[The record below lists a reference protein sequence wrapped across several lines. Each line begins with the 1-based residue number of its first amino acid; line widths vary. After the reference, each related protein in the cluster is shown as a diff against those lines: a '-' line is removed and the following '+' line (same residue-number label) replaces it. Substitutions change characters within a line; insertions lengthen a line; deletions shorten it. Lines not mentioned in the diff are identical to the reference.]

1 MTLGK
6 EFRDKLILGT
16 SPSKTFNMAGLQ
28 VANIIIPDKEVRK
41 KFRYENMITG
51 YSQCN
56 AIGLETTKS
65 VYTKGDKWVDE
76 LIEYLEEN
84 LEYVRAFLK
93 EKLPKIKLVE
103 PEGTYL
109 IWLDFSDVMK
119 SHKELEELIVDKAH
133 LWLDSGVIFGEE
145 TALFQR
151 INIAAP
157 RSIIEKAMEQL
168 YEAFR

>member
-6 EFRDKLILGT
+6 EFRDRLVLGT

-28 VANIIIPDKEVRK
+28 VANIIIPDKEVRE

-51 YSQCN
+51 YSQVN
-56 AIGLETTKS
+56 AIGLEATKS
-65 VYTKGDKWVDE
+65 VYTKGDQWVDE
-76 LIEYLEEN
+76 LNLYLEGN

-103 PEGTYL
+103 LEGTYL
-109 IWLDFSDVMK
+109 IWLDFSEVVK
-119 SHKELEELIVDKAH
+119 NSKELEELIVDKAH
-133 LWLDSGVIFGEE
+133 LWLDAGAIFGEE